1 MLVFYFIFL
10 KILIYL
16 EKCGIKIVDFYMYEN
31 VDVFNKE
38 LNNV

>member
-1 MLVFYFIFL
+1 MLLFYFIFL
-10 KILIYL
+10 RILIYL
-16 EKCGIKIVDFYMYEN
+16 VEWGIKIVDFYMYEN